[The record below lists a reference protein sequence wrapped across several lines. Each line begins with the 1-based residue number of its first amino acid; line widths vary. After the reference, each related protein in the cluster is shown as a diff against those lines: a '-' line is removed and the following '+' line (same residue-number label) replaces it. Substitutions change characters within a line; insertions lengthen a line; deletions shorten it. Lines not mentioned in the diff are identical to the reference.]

1 MQRAEERS
9 VTEFIFEQRPGETEG
24 TLKSPPERTVRAKAL
39 RQDKICYVW
48 RAL

>member
-24 TLKSPPERTVRAKAL
+24 TLKIRVLQRE
-39 RQDKICYVW
+39 Q
-48 RAL
+48 